1 MALLLK
7 KVERPRELKWYQA
20 SSMLYGDWGTS
31 KAYVLGLA
39 FAIAGHAS
47 MFFLLAMSVLTAVI
61 GFCYI
66 IICKAYPDGGGVYSA
81 VRTRSRTLAVIG
93 ALLLVADYVV
103 TASLSS
109 LEAFHYLG
117 FAHPEWW
124 AIGSLVVVGLVNVV
138 GPTKSGNIATVIAA
152 FVVVALVALSIA
164 VIPHVKDIQVS
175 LPQGPFFSNW
185 TKFVGIVL
193 ALSGVEAIANV
204 TGIMVEPVGKT
215 ARRAILPVLIEVTLI
230 SLILGAAMNAIP
242 GLSGH
247 TEDMIRV
254 IGEHYI
260 GPWFGHVVALL
271 IGLLLISAAN
281 TAIMGLIS
289 ILFLMSKDK
298 ELPPLFSDLN
308 RFGMPWFGLLVAT
321 AVPILVLL
329 LEHDV
334 THLAAL
340 YAIGVVGAITINLA
354 ACCTNFNLNM
364 KKYERW
370 ILGAAAFVMIC
381 VELTIIYEKHH
392 AVLFAATVLAVGLA
406 ARGVGQWVEKVRV
419 VLPGELAINVLTL
432 EEAKDL
438 MPLYKGSTLVALKTV
453 SPTMVSEAASYAR
466 AKGENVIYSL
476 FVEEKP
482 PGWAYPEEVEPSK
495 GAVKILR
502 EAIHAFEE
510 KGITSVPLWSL
521 AENAGAVIVKTAKEL
536 NLDTVMIGA
545 TKRGALERLL
555 RGEVLKTITE
565 QLPPDKR
572 LVISH
577 YGQGS

>member
-31 KAYVLGLA
+31 KAYVLGIA

-47 MFFLLAMSVLTAVI
+47 MFFLLAMSALTAVI
-61 GFCYI
+61 GYCYI
-66 IICKAYPDGGGVYSA
+66 VICKIYPDGGGVYSA
-81 VRTRSRTLAVIG
+81 VRTRSKTLAVIG

-109 LEAFHYLG
+109 LDAFHYLG
-117 FAHPEWW
+117 FSHPEWW
-124 AIGSLVVVGLVNVV
+124 AIGSLAIIGLINIL
-138 GPTKSGNIATVIAA
+138 GPTKSGNIATVIAISTVSVLA
-152 FVVVALVALSIA
+152 VLCVAVL
-164 VIPHVKDIQVS
+164 PHVKNIQVAM
-175 LPQGPFFSNW
+175 PQGSLFSNW
-185 TKFVGIVL
+185 TSFVGIIL
-193 ALSGVEAIANV
+193 ALSGVEAIANA

-215 ARRAILPVLIEVTLI
+215 ARRAILPVLIEVTVI

-254 IGEHYI
+254 IGEHYV
-260 GPWFGHVVALL
+260 GSWFGHIVALVMSF
-271 IGLLLISAAN
+271 LLISACN
-281 TAIMGLIS
+281 TAIMDLVS
-289 ILFLMSKDK
+289 IMFLMSKDK
-298 ELPPLFSDLN
+298 ELPPLFNGLN
-308 RFGMPWFGLLVAT
+308 RFGMPWFSLFIAT
-321 AVPILVLL
+321 GVPILVLM

-354 ACCTNFNLNM
+354 ACCTNFNLNI

-370 ILGAAAFVMIC
+370 ILGAAAFVMIG

-392 AVLFAATVLAVGLA
+392 AVLFATTVLAVGLA
-406 ARGVGQWVEKVRV
+406 ARGVWQWVERVRV
-419 VLPGELAINVLTL
+419 VAPGELGINVLTL

-453 SPTMVSEAASYAR
+453 SPAMVNEAASYAR

-495 GAVKILR
+495 GAVKILKQ
-502 EAIHAFEE
+502 AIQEFEE
-510 KGITSVPLWSL
+510 KGMTCVPLWSL
-521 AENAGAVIVKTAKEL
+521 GENAGAIIVKAAKEL
-536 NLDTVMIGA
+536 SLDTVMIGA

-577 YGQGS
+577 YGQRS